1 MPGHQSRGAIG
12 VLLFR
17 RLGEVEATSDDH
29 VPINDHHLVVGDG
42 MGGVDEGG
50 DAGMSN
56 EFAPSRY
63 VPKKST
69 FFLPKSPMF
78 GYTLRKNHAIHP
90 LL

>member
-1 MPGHQSRGAIG
+1 M
-12 VLLFR
+12 
-17 RLGEVEATSDDH
+17 
-29 VPINDHHLVVGDG
+29 PINDHHRVVSDG